1 MKNEQCDSVCDSAD
15 FSELWNHFH
24 AGSRFI
30 MTRKVQRC
38 HLLLVSSLQVLHPL
52 FLLSGD
58 NDSKLALVQQTA
70 SLLAMGGLCT
80 HDKHSTRNP
89 DTHACEPGLNPV
101 SGSHS
106 GPLSSHTLEPDD
118 LEVAGRTLGV
128 PPPAD
133 LDRKGV
139 ETGKLLDPVLLEF
152 LRWLVPTAWNRGV
165 KLSHTDRWGARELQ
179 SRRRSS
185 VSAALTE
192 NTQPQGS

>member
-1 MKNEQCDSVCDSAD
+1 MSNVIPSVTLLTFLSSGII
-15 FSELWNHFH
+15 FMLVRS
-24 AGSRFI
+24 I
-30 MTRKVQRC
+30 MTRRVQCC
-38 HLLLVSSLQVLHPL
+38 HLSLVSSLQVLHPL

-70 SLLAMGGLCT
+70 SLLAMGGLWKS
-80 HDKHSTRNP
+80 DKHSTQNP
-89 DTHACEPGLNPV
+89 DTHACEPGHNPA

-106 GPLSSHTLEPDD
+106 GPLSSHTLEPDHLD
-118 LEVAGRTLGV
+118 VVGRTLVV

-139 ETGKLLDPVLLEF
+139 ETGKVLDPVLLGF

-165 KLSHTDRWGARELQ
+165 KLSQTDRWGARESKIRQ
-179 SRRRSS
+179 RSS

-192 NTQPQGS
+192 SSQLQGS